1 MPNPL
6 DELAARIAA
15 LEVALPE
22 LSRASRLSH
31 SSIDDGALT
40 VTAAGRLRAIIG
52 QQPDG
57 TTAIT
62 AVNGP
67 VPPVPTA
74 PTATP
79 TLGGV
84 RVTWDGTFAVGAP
97 SPLDLARVEVHAST
111 TSGFVP
117 SPATLVTT
125 IDTPQGGIVTVPTS
139 VPVWV
144 TLAARTT
151 SGKASGP
158 SAAVTSGPAPV
169 VAQQVLAG
177 IVGELQL
184 AASAVTAAKI
194 AAAAID
200 GRAIADAAVTATK
213 IGQAA
218 VTAGKIAQDA
228 VTTGTVAVDAITAR
242 EIAAGSITAAELA
255 AGSVTTAALT
265 AGAVTAGQ
273 LAAGAVTTEKL
284 AAGAVAAGKLAAD
297 SVTAGTIAA
306 GTVTGREIK
315 AQAIT
320 ADKIAVN
327 SITATQLAAGAVTA
341 TALSAGAI
349 DGMEI
354 TGTTVQ
360 TARTGARVKIS
371 PAPAL
376 FGNRPTVLMYAG
388 LGNETEPGG
397 LILNT
402 LGSLVIKPPKFGS
415 GTPSSLTIG
424 SASDQ
429 NDISL
434 RTPRMSVLLS
444 ELFDGVSINVA
455 SVDGSRSQSY
465 DFGDRELSVGEW
477 QDLVFA
483 DGVRNF
489 GWRPVQYRRMPDGTC
504 VLRGLAIIPGGF
516 PNGGLIGTI
525 ADAACRPSVIEV
537 FRADNEST
545 ARANIFV
552 NPDGRIQIK
561 NATGALGGWISFGH
575 TRWFTD

>member
-6 DELAARIAA
+6 DELATRIAA

-22 LSRASRLSH
+22 LSRASRFSH

-40 VTAAGRLRAIIG
+40 VTSGGKLRAIIG

-57 TTAIT
+57 TTGIT

-67 VPPVPTA
+67 IPPVPSA

-84 RVTWDGTFAVGAP
+84 RVTWDGKFVGGSP
-97 SPLDLARVEVHAST
+97 SPLDLARVEVHAAPAA
-111 TSGFVP
+111 GFTP
-117 SPATLVTT
+117 SPDTLVTT
-125 IDTPQGGIVTVPTS
+125 IDTPQGGTVTVPTAT
-139 VPVWV
+139 PVWAALV
-144 TLAARTT
+144 ARTT

-158 SAAVTSGPAPV
+158 SATVTSGPAPV
-169 VAQQVLAG
+169 VAQEVLAG
-177 IVGELQL
+177 MVGELQL
-184 AASAVTAAKI
+184 AAGAVTAAKI
-194 AAAAID
+194 ATAAID
-200 GRAIADAAVTATK
+200 GRAIADAAITATK

-242 EIAAGSITAAELA
+242 EIAAGSVTASELA
-255 AGSVTTAALT
+255 AGSVTTAALK

-273 LAAGAVTTEKL
+273 LAAGAVTTDKL
-284 AAGAVAAGKLAAD
+284 AVEAVAAGKLAAD
-297 SVTAGTIAA
+297 AVTAGTIAA
-306 GTVTGREIK
+306 GAVTGREIR
-315 AQAIT
+315 AQSIT

-327 SITATQLAAGAVTA
+327 SITAGQLAAGAVTA

-360 TARTGARVKIS
+360 TARSGARVKIS
-371 PAPAL
+371 PAPGL

-397 LILNT
+397 LILNS

-415 GTPSSLTIG
+415 GSPSAITIG

-434 RTPRMSVLLS
+434 RTPRMSVLMS
-444 ELFDGVSINVA
+444 ELFDGVSINVKSA
-455 SVDGSRSQSY
+455 DGTRQQSF
-465 DFGDRELSVGEW
+465 DFGDRELSVGDW
-477 QDLVFA
+477 QDLTFA
-483 DGVRNF
+483 TGVGNF
-489 GWRPVQYRRMPDGTC
+489 GWRPVQYRKMPDGTC
-504 VLRGLAIIPGGF
+504 VLRGLAAIPGNF
-516 PNGGLIGTI
+516 PNGGTIGTI
-525 ADAACRPSVIEV
+525 DDADCRPSVIEV

-545 ARANIFV
+545 ARANVFI
-552 NPDGRIQIK
+552 NPDGRVQIK
-561 NATGALGGWISFGH
+561 NATGGLGGWISFGH